1 MIRPCAPYK
10 LSTLPNTVVGLREI
24 GRLFD
29 VGETVI
35 VEASRWFSLKLGE
48 DKKLKELV
56 ERVKGELK
64 I

>member
-1 MIRPCAPYK
+1 M
-10 LSTLPNTVVGLREI
+10 L
-24 GRLFD
+24 
-29 VGETVI
+29 GETAI
-35 VEASRWFSLKLGE
+35 VEASRRFSLKLGE